1 MERHI
6 HNTSR
11 IPAPIGPYSHGVFV
25 HGKLFFMSGQI
36 GMRSDGSMAG
46 PDVETQTKQALLNIL
61 ALLDS
66 AGMSAAN
73 IVKTTIFLKD
83 LNDFGKVNDIYGE
96 MIGSEPPAR
105 STVEVARLPKD
116 ALVEIEAIAVVGV

>member
-1 MERHI
+1 MERHT

-25 HGKLFFMSGQI
+25 QGKLFFMSGQI
-36 GMRSDGSMAG
+36 GMKTDGCMAG
-46 PDVETQTKQALLNIL
+46 DDIEAQTRQTLLNIF

-83 LNDFGKVNDIYGE
+83 LNDFSAVNDVYSD
-96 MIGSEPPAR
+96 MVGSEPPAR
-105 STVEVARLPKD
+105 STVQVARLPKD
-116 ALVEIEAIAVVGV
+116 ALVEIEAIAVAGV

>member
-1 MERHI
+1 MERHT
-6 HNTSR
+6 HNSSR

-36 GMRSDGSMAG
+36 GMRADGSMAG
-46 PDVETQTKQALLNIL
+46 DDIVSQTRQAMLNIL

-66 AGMSAAN
+66 AGMSVAN

-83 LNDFGKVNDIYGE
+83 LSDFSAVNDVYSDLV
-96 MIGSEPPAR
+96 GSEPPAR
-105 STVEVARLPKD
+105 STVQVARLPKD